1 MKKSSRCHRTPGGAQ
16 WDEEWRH
23 GVSIGDTLAEAR
35 RQAGLTV
42 TQVSQRTCIRET
54 IIRGIER
61 GDYSACGGDFYAR
74 GHIRS
79 IARAVGADP
88 EPLVREY
95 DQTEGGPR
103 AITAADVFEPA
114 TPIRIRER
122 RRPNW
127 SAAMVVALALLVGF
141 VVYYL
146 VSSSSKAA
154 PTSSGVTSQHLGTT
168 TRNPTNRHPA
178 RPKSTAL
185 PVAQAY
191 ANEVVIHLTATGNC
205 WVQLTSATGTPIYQ
219 GVVYAGTSMQW
230 TEHQAVSLMLGN
242 PGAVSLTVNGKNA
255 VPAGSTN
262 PVTLSLGPGQKTS
275 G

>member
-1 MKKSSRCHRTPGGAQ
+1 
-16 WDEEWRH
+16 
-23 GVSIGDTLAEAR
+23 VSIGDTLAEAR

-95 DQTEGGPR
+95 DQTQGTPQV
-103 AITAADVFEPA
+103 ITAADVFEPA
-114 TPIRIRER
+114 TPIKIRER

-141 VVYYL
+141 VVYHL
-146 VSSSSKAA
+146 VSSGKAT
-154 PTSSGVTSQHLGTT
+154 PTSGVTSQHLGTGT
-168 TRNPTNRHPA
+168 HSTHPRSSGA
-178 RPKSTAL
+178 TPA
-185 PVAQAY
+185 AQTP
-191 ANEVVIHLTATGNC
+191 ANEVVIHLAASQNC
-205 WVQLTSATGTPIYQ
+205 WVQLTTATGTQIYQ
-219 GVVYAGTSMQW
+219 GIVFAGTSLHW
-230 TEHQAVSLMLGN
+230 VEHQAVSLMLGN
-242 PGAVSLTVNGKNA
+242 PGGVSLTVNGRNA
-255 VPAGSTN
+255 VPAGQHT
-262 PVTLSLGPGQKTS
+262 PVTLSLGPGQKTF